1 MKNFL
6 QVLLVGTILVSA
18 GDGFA
23 YESQFPQSHTGFDNL
38 GERISGLFSEKTTSY
53 TAGGTE
59 SLGLRAGEVTSRSS
73 ASWAQKI
80 YDPNGNVVAES
91 LITYQNGQPVTNW
104 TITDAGKNMGLVGGS
119 SVSYTPTGSVWEQA
133 GFSNYSDYLQYGG
146 DINAY
151 RSAQLGSGD
160 LLTPGFNSSGNIPSG
175 GTGGVP
181 DATGSGGG
189 AGSGGNSGGVPDG
202 WDAGQEMPPFE
213 PDVYSSGGRVGDGWG
228 DASGAADLTGESFT
242 DYGSHGSFSSVSGTR
257 LEAQLDGT
265 YLDPATNYT
274 YTVENGS
281 LVRVG
286 GSGAGSGSGW
296 DYSNVEGG
304 DGFDWGNAGPGNQGG
319 SGASG
324 TDWDNLDTDSPHLYG
339 DDVASGGSGGG
350 AALGSG
356 AGVSGDALGGISQG
370 IAGSIGA
377 GLSNVGATFGNYFDT
392 LTGTLTKPFSIIKGL
407 WDDAGGTI
415 GAALGSIKEGFVQLP
430 GNVKAIFG
438 AGDKILSGTSAV
450 DSLLKA
456 QGVDASKLTAK
467 QQAALATKIAQAFPI
482 LIWNYGEYATV
493 IMQTLE
499 AGKQNDTTKEVKVK
513 AEKGLLA
520 SQGASTDSTVGEN
533 VSLQGTNLASAASQ
547 MALLLDANPVDLNL
561 LKTNDLDLKK
571 DKDQKT
577 LRQRRDLLLQMYAT
591 SAQIIAEGS
600 NDISEN
606 FYERIKQLSESL
618 PDTVGSLGSAS
629 VLNDSERYPYF
640 EMIRQTALTA
650 TQLGLKGA
658 SILPNLRIVAPKS
671 QEQ

>member
-18 GDGFA
+18 GDGFSYVA
-23 YESQFPQSHTGFDNL
+23 PDFSSDYWSQGVGTPNQQIITIPGYIGTSGAPGAAAAIEAARAASANATGGAANAT
-38 GERISGLFSEKTTSY
+38 GGAANS
-53 TAGGTE
+53 AGGVA
-59 SLGLRAGEVTSRSS
+59 LGA
-73 ASWAQKI
+73 
-80 YDPNGNVVAES
+80 
-91 LITYQNGQPVTNW
+91 
-104 TITDAGKNMGLVGGS
+104 GGS
-119 SVSYTPTGSVWEQA
+119 GSA
-133 GFSNYSDYLQYGG
+133 GSAGG
-146 DINAY
+146 VALG
-151 RSAQLGSGD
+151 AGGSG
-160 LLTPGFNSSGNIPSG
+160 S
-175 GTGGVP
+175 
-181 DATGSGGG
+181 
-189 AGSGGNSGGVPDG
+189 AGS
-202 WDAGQEMPPFE
+202 A
-213 PDVYSSGGRVGDGWG
+213 GGRLVITVEK
-228 DASGAADLTGESFT
+228 AAPADLTGESFT

-286 GSGAGSGSGW
+286 GSASGSGSGW

-415 GAALGSIKEGFVQLP
+415 GDALGSIKEGFVQLP

-513 AEKGLLA
+513 AENALLA
-520 SQGASTDSTVGEN
+520 SQGASTDSTVGKN

-600 NDISEN
+600 NDISEK
-606 FYERIKQLSESL
+606 FYERIEQLSESL
-618 PDTVGSLGSAS
+618 PGTVGSLGSAS